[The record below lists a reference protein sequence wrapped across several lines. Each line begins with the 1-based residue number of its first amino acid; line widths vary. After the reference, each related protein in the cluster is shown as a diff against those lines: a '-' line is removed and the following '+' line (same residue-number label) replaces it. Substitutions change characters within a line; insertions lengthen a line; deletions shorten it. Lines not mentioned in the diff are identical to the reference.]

1 MFPLIVSGA
10 VVLQSIVVIPVQG
23 LNTSPILFDGCVRT
37 VQLVWPGMKGTEYTE
52 NRANSDQPYGSHQS
66 LTWYSVSK
74 PRFELYDEIGFQ
86 PVIDGIFLLLSQ

>member
-37 VQLVWPGMKGTEYTE
+37 VQLVWPGMEDMDRRGDQ
-52 NRANSDQPYGSHQS
+52 ANFHQPSGLHQS
-66 LTWYSVSK
+66 LTWYSAWK
-74 PRFELYDEIGFQ
+74 PHSEL
-86 PVIDGIFLLLSQ
+86 